1 VLIYEREKIAQ
12 HLHFIKRYRK
22 KLVFAGRL
30 EVLGILLVGL
40 TGYLYLQGT
49 KYSSFVVDGLL
60 KVLDRARLDDAKY
73 QIEDWHQ
80 KKGQLLVFVTQEFA
94 R

>member
-1 VLIYEREKIAQ
+1 
-12 HLHFIKRYRK
+12 
-22 KLVFAGRL
+22 
-30 EVLGILLVGL
+30 L